1 MAIEKNIVIGADL
14 SGLEA
19 KLSEL
24 IDALKASQK
33 QADKTSDSINDIA
46 DTTKDIGKSAEGSEK
61 GVKGLSKGF
70 KGMGVAIKAAG
81 IGLLLSAMGILK
93 DLFDNNQKVVDAFS
107 TSFNV
112 LAGVFSEV
120 SKVLEDVYN
129 NVSKSS
135 ENFDALGKVMSGI
148 VTVALTPMKL
158 SFYAIQLALQSAQLA
173 WEKSFF
179 GGKDPEKIEEL
190 NAGIAETKA
199 SIQEVADAAVEAGG
213 DIVTNIGEAVTE
225 VGAIG
230 TQVLDG
236 FKDIDMKGIL
246 TNAKAMT
253 ELNKAA
259 ELAEVRA
266 QGLIEKYDLQAEKL
280 RQVRDD
286 ERLSIDERVKA
297 NEDLLKVLEE
307 QEKVM
312 LENAEITLAKA
323 NQELALAPDNI
334 EFIKAK
340 MAAENEL
347 AGVQA
352 QVAGFRSEQ
361 LMNEMALQRELFD
374 LEVSKSENAL
384 EVADIEAQAAIE
396 AETNL
401 LKQLE
406 NEELLNQQLYDS
418 RLAALE
424 LQKGLYKE
432 GTQAYQDM
440 VGEINILNAE
450 RTAQEGEEATK
461 RRELEQATQQARLQM
476 TGDAIGALND
486 LAQAFLGTNEK
497 NARKAFMV
505 NKAVGISQAVIST
518 AQAVA
523 GALTAGGNPLKLATG
538 AQFVEAGIAAVAGAA
553 QVATIASQQFTVG
566 GGGGTVNTN
575 IPTPSAPTAQART
588 PDFNVVGQ
596 SGTNAILESLQ
607 NKPMKAY
614 VVGGEVTNQQQ
625 LDRKKVETSSFG

>member
-14 SGLEA
+14 SGLET
-19 KLSEL
+19 KLGEL
-24 IDALKASQK
+24 IDLLKTSQE
-33 QADKTSDSINDIA
+33 QANKTSDQLDEIN
-46 DTTKDIGKSAEGSEK
+46 TKVDGIGKNSKSSTKSVG
-61 GVKGLSKGF
+61 GLAKGF
-70 KGMGVAIKAAG
+70 KGMGIAIKAAG

-120 SKVLEDVYN
+120 SKVLEGVYN

-135 ENFDALGKVMSGI
+135 ENFDALSRVLENMLTI
-148 VTVALTPMKL
+148 AVTPLLL
-158 SFYAIQLALQSAQLA
+158 SFQAIKGALLGAQLA
-173 WEKSFF
+173 WEQSFL
-179 GGKDPEKIEEL
+179 GGKDPL
-190 NAGIAETKA
+190 VIAELEEKL
-199 SIQEVADAAVEAGG
+199 AAVGDKMLDIGSEAIDAGKN
-213 DIVTNIGEAVTE
+213 IVEDFGEAITE

-236 FKDIDMKGIL
+236 FKDIDMEGIY

-297 NEDLLKVLEE
+297 NEELLKVLEE

-361 LMNEMALQRELFD
+361 LMNEMALQRELLDIERARGETEIELFEMRSQARTED
-374 LEVSKSENAL
+374 MANERKRIQQEMMDIGTIAFLKKDALREELENTEEGTARYEEILNERKIIDQEYLNN
-384 EVADIEAQAAIE
+384 VAD
-396 AETNL
+396 
-401 LKQLE
+401 LK
-406 NEELLNQQLYDS
+406 
-418 RLAALE
+418 R
-424 LQKGLYKE
+424 
-432 GTQAYQDM
+432 
-440 VGEINILNAE
+440 
-450 RTAQEGEEATK
+450 QE
-461 RRELEQATQQARLQM
+461 RELDKATAEAGLQM
-476 TGDAIGALND
+476 ASDAIGVLMSFND
-486 LAQAFLGTNEK
+486 NYDEEDEAASK
-497 NARKAFMV
+497 KAFER
-505 NKAVGISQAVIST
+505 NKKMQMGQAVIST
-518 AQAVA
+518 AQGIMSQLAVPQD
-523 GALTAGGNPLKLATG
+523 ALTGQNFAKAALVAATG
-538 AQFVEAGIAAVAGAA
+538 VAQIAKIRSTEFEFSGGAD
-553 QVATIASQQFTVG
+553 TSTSG
-566 GGGGTVNTN
+566 L
-575 IPTPSAPTAQART
+575 SAPSTS
-588 PDFNVVGQ
+588 PSFNLVG
-596 SGTNAILESLQ
+596 STGTNALLQSLQ
-607 NKPMKAY
+607 NNPMKAY
-614 VVGGEVTNQQQ
+614 VVGSDVTSQQQ
-625 LDRKKVETSSFG
+625 LDRNRINQVSFP